1 MNFAEMKPTVAQVNT
16 LLDAARSALR
26 LRSDAALS
34 RELGVAPPVISKL
47 RHGVIALGETLVVR
61 LIEKGIDLDWIKMEL
76 SAS

>member
-1 MNFAEMKPTVAQVNT
+1 MNFAEMKPTVAQVNA

-47 RHGVIALGETLVVR
+47 RHGHIALGETLVVR

-76 SAS
+76 SAE